1 MRTWKEGRGGVE
13 VIYRMLLLR
22 SNCVYECHVSHSAS
36 EGENLSCSRCLLHR
50 SKGTQ
55 CLHLRLG
62 DETCLEL
69 QMLLW
74 AITLIKLHFF
84 FFFALSFLFLR
95 RIYQIQNNCCSES
108 FPLCHFLPR
117 AYYILS
123 ASSVIYSMPL
133 KLCKKNCLNKL
144 LEESV

>member
-1 MRTWKEGRGGVE
+1 MFCRNPVVCYTVLAEGGDGRRGRGGVE

-36 EGENLSCSRCLLHR
+36 DGENLSCSRCLLHR

-74 AITLIKLHFF
+74 AITLIKLYIFF
-84 FFFALSFLFLR
+84 LLRALIFCF
-95 RIYQIQNNCCSES
+95 
-108 FPLCHFLPR
+108 
-117 AYYILS
+117 
-123 ASSVIYSMPL
+123 
-133 KLCKKNCLNKL
+133 
-144 LEESV
+144 

>member
-1 MRTWKEGRGGVE
+1 MCVE

-36 EGENLSCSRCLLHR
+36 EGENLSRSRCLLHR

-84 FFFALSFLFLR
+84 LLCSLIFVPEKNLPDSKQLLLRVIPFMSLPAPGSLQPISFLCYLFHATKAL
-95 RIYQIQNNCCSES
+95 
-108 FPLCHFLPR
+108 
-117 AYYILS
+117 
-123 ASSVIYSMPL
+123 
-133 KLCKKNCLNKL
+133 
-144 LEESV
+144 